1 LVAIFLVEQS
11 LVLPDIRGTKEV
23 AAMRGLGL
31 RRWKYG
37 GILAGGFLVGV
48 MLAVVLAQRQHLQ
61 GWYAAYQLRTAAE
74 LSQKVRA
81 AERLMELQEAGR
93 RKVLD
98 ILIAG
103 DEASRQAVLHAWQ
116 RRVESWPE
124 EVIRDWLAAASS
136 VWGEADEEGQ
146 KALLEMALSVLGRL
160 GAPEVPECRQI
171 ACSGL
176 GSVYSSVR
184 REAVRVARHY
194 GSQLRPQWLELLKD
208 PEADVR
214 RAALFTVAALE
225 DSSGWLADEELFH
238 WLHDPDE
245 GVRRI
250 CHDALL
256 SRGRTVLEIDLG
268 RRLTH
273 PDAQERLKLIA
284 ELRYDDGVADPE
296 PWLHYLVRDPEAAV
310 RVAAV
315 RAVAELRFQRRSLCP
330 PWVES
335 VVRTDPDGLA
345 RRIMQYY
352 QELPLRMWNG
362 EVRPA
367 GGRP

>member
-1 LVAIFLVEQS
+1 MS
-11 LVLPDIRGTKEV
+11 
-23 AAMRGLGL
+23 GLGS

-37 GILAGGFLVGV
+37 GILAGGFLFGV
-48 MLAVVLAQRQHLQ
+48 ILAVVLAQRQHLQ
-61 GWYAAYQLRTAAE
+61 AWYAAHQLRTATE

-81 AERLMELQEAGR
+81 AERLMELQEIGQR
-93 RKVLD
+93 RVLN

-103 DEASRQAVLHAWQ
+103 DETSRQAVLHAWQ
-116 RRVESWPE
+116 CRVEEWPE
-124 EVIRDWLAAASS
+124 EVIQKWLDAAAT
-136 VWGEADEEGQ
+136 VWDEADEQGQ
-146 KALLEMALSVLGRL
+146 KALLEMARPVLGRP
-160 GAPEVPECRQI
+160 GWAEVPACRRI
-171 ACSGL
+171 VCCGL
-176 GSVYSSVR
+176 SSRHASVR
-184 REAVRVARHY
+184 RDAVGMARHY
-194 GSQLRPQWLELLKD
+194 GSQLRQQWLELLKD
-208 PEADVR
+208 SEAEVR
-214 RAALFTVAALE
+214 RAALFTVAAFG
-225 DSSGWLADEELFH
+225 DSSVWLADEELFH

-315 RAVAELRFQRRSLCP
+315 RAVAELRLQRRSLCP

-335 VVRTDPDGLA
+335 VVRTDPDALA

-352 QELPLRMWNG
+352 QELPLQMRNG

-367 GGRP
+367 GGPP

>member
-1 LVAIFLVEQS
+1 LIVGFV
-11 LVLPDIRGTKEV
+11 
-23 AAMRGLGL
+23 LGL
-31 RRWKYG
+31 
-37 GILAGGFLVGV
+37 ILAV
-48 MLAVVLAQRQHLQ
+48 MLTHRQHLQ
-61 GWYAAYQLRTAAE
+61 AWYAVYQLRRSTE
-74 LSQKVRA
+74 LSQRVQA
-81 AERLMELQEAGR
+81 AERLMELHQAGR

-124 EVIRDWLAAASS
+124 EVIQDWLEAASS

-160 GAPEVPECRQI
+160 GASEVPVCRQI
-171 ACSGL
+171 ACFGL

-208 PEADVR
+208 PEAEVR
-214 RAALFTVAALE
+214 RTALFTAAAFE
-225 DSSGWLADEELFH
+225 DSSTWLADEELFH

-250 CHDALL
+250 CHDVLL

-284 ELRYDDGVADPE
+284 ELRYDDGVMDPE

-315 RAVAELRFQRRSLCP
+315 RAVAELRLQRRSLCP

-335 VVRTDPDGLA
+335 VTQADPDAMA
-345 RRIMQYY
+345 RRIMRYY
-352 QELPLRMWNG
+352 QELPLRMYGG
-362 EVRPA
+362 ELRPA